1 MSLLLDQDS
10 PLRTSSPGQP
20 PALRTPTG
28 LQFPTAFKQRAV
40 ELSLKA
46 NVVQVA
52 AELGIS
58 KSSLI
63 RWRAEGGHSE
73 ARVTDEMS
81 ARQMKA
87 LLAEQ
92 QSRISELERAKKIAE
107 MERDI
112 LKKATAFFA
121 RECE

>member
-1 MSLLLDQDS
+1 MQKKQRPKYTDE
-10 PLRTSSPGQP
+10 
-20 PALRTPTG
+20 
-28 LQFPTAFKQRAV
+28 FKQRAV

-46 NVVQVA
+46 NVVHVA

-73 ARVTDEMS
+73 ARAGDEMS

-92 QSRISELERAKKIAE
+92 QRRISELERAKKIAE